1 MTTEKLTNREL
12 FDELKNRGFFVF
24 PEEIKENKIPNCIVV
39 SVEKPEKDIYITWQ
53 VNWEDSRDGS
63 NVHINSEE

>member
-1 MTTEKLTNREL
+1 MTTKKLTNREL

-53 VNWEDSRDGS
+53 ANWNSKKRGSGS
-63 NVHINSEE
+63 NVVTK